1 MNSRTWVAVI
11 LCCLVWFVYMRWYAP
26 VPPTELNQQNPTA
39 QTSATEAGKPVAPT
53 AQSAGASAPVN
64 AGAVSNTL
72 LPIGFIPGEDIKK
85 TTKDLEISF
94 SKAGGKISRLH
105 TLTHRSSM
113 ELGAPAMPI
122 LTPEDSPWELAT
134 TFTENE
140 LKKLDAQPYTVQE
153 KGNSIVFTQTVP
165 GAISIYKEYTV
176 SDGHYIPWKLVIKNL
191 SSARKDW
198 GYLYIPLGQVNP
210 EFLGDVPVKAW
221 EAVSYQDD
229 TVTRHTVDKLG
240 AVEWKQGKTG
250 WLGFGNRYFSTAVLP
265 SGAINPDIGFV
276 KDSSWTGGVLRFPLV
291 FGNQS
296 ELSFDFKVF
305 AGPKDYD
312 VLRTEELGGLID
324 YGFFSFF
331 AFPLLELLRFF
342 YRFVHNYGLAIIL
355 LTLLVRILFYP
366 LSLKGYRSMKAMQ
379 KLQPQIAALKEKYK
393 DDTQR
398 FGQEQMALFKTHKV
412 NPAGGC
418 LPMLVQLPVF
428 IALYAVLN
436 SSVELFHAPFYF
448 WIKDLSAKDPFYVFP
463 VLMGI
468 SMFVQQKMTPTPG
481 MDPTQQKIM
490 LLMPIIF
497 SFIMLNLPSGLT
509 IYIFLSTLLGILQQV
524 SMNRDSDKASGVPVV
539 TTAPSGK

>member
-53 AQSAGASAPVN
+53 AQNSGSTAPVGAASA
-64 AGAVSNTL
+64 SQTL

-113 ELGAPAMPI
+113 ETSAPAMPI
-122 LTPEDSPWELAT
+122 VTPEDSPWELAT

-140 LKKLDAQPYTVQE
+140 LKKLDSQPYAVQE
-153 KGNSIVFTQTVP
+153 KGNVIVFTQTIP

-191 SSARKDW
+191 NASRKDW
-198 GYLYIPLGQVNP
+198 GYLYIPLGQLNP
-210 EFLGDVPVKAW
+210 EFQGDVPVKAW

-312 VLRTEELGGLID
+312 VLRIEKLGGLID

-468 SMFVQQKMTPTPG
+468 SMFIQQKMTPTPG
-481 MDPTQQKIM
+481 MDPMQQKVM

-509 IYIFLSTLLGILQQV
+509 IYIFLSTLLGILQQI
-524 SMNRDSDKASGVPVV
+524 SMNRDSDKASGVPVA